1 MDRGVWWATVHGAAK
16 SWTELSDQHFQVS
29 KKRKKRKT
37 TCLLFLHLL
46 SLGHFLLNSIMEDE
60 ELTLSLLLSFYTP
73 FSSLHRIFQSKILE
87 WIVVSF
93 SRGSSWP
100 RDQTWVSCIAGRFF
114 PVWAIGKSLKERNS
128 IYESVSHTVMS
139 NSLWPHEL

>member
-29 KKRKKRKT
+29 KERKKRKT

-73 FSSLHRIFQSKILE
+73 FSSLHCPNTQHL
-87 WIVVSF
+87 
-93 SRGSSWP
+93 
-100 RDQTWVSCIAGRFF
+100 
-114 PVWAIGKSLKERNS
+114 SL
-128 IYESVSHTVMS
+128 
-139 NSLWPHEL
+139 LL